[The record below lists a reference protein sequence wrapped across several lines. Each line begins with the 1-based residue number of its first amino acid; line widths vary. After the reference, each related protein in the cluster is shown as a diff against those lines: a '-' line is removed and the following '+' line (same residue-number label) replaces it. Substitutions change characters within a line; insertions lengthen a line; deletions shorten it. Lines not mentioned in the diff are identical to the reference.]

1 MKYIFLLFL
10 VTNLFAEDNNDFN
23 TLLNNYKQSLII
35 SNDINKIVQIK
46 ENKVKE
52 VKKTKAK
59 AKKIKALFIIK
70 NTFQNLRID
79 SSNNSTIL
87 NVLSKGM
94 KVEVLK
100 KLYKNDDLWLK
111 VKYINK
117 KNKPVIGYLYQG
129 KKY

>member
-23 TLLNNYKQSLII
+23 ALLNNYKQSLII

-52 VKKTKAK
+52 VKKIKAK
-59 AKKIKALFIIK
+59 AKKLKELFIIK

-129 KKY
+129 KNY